1 MSKQRNGDQIVP
13 LLAAAAGGDGVDREN
28 SNYSIYKCE
37 KNGGF
42 EKDSARDSASRIGLV
57 SIFLSAAA
65 AAALPDNNNNN
76 SNKSNNNSN
85 NNNNNNKNNN
95 SNNNNNNGTRV
106 WCAST
111 QLQQQQ

>member
-13 LLAAAAGGDGVDREN
+13 LLAAAAAGGDGVDREN

-76 SNKSNNNSN
+76 SNKSN
-85 NNNNNNKNNN
+85 
-95 SNNNNNNGTRV
+95 GTRV